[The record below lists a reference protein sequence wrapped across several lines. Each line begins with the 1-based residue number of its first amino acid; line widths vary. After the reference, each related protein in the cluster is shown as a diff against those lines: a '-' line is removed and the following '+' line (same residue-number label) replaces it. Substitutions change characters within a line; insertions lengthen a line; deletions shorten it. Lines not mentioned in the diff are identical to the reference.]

1 MSSNLAAQAHL
12 VAFSPRRLAVLIALG
27 ITFWFLAALMVRVLG
42 PYVFT
47 DGNPY
52 RWLMFVLAVPLSYGF
67 MFSARGLVRLQRA
80 ELASAMAIM
89 TLVATLCD
97 GTALTC
103 CHTLYGATYE
113 IALFGAA
120 VILWGAGVGMLVGY
134 IASGAA
140 LPRLDEAPKG

>member
-1 MSSNLAAQAHL
+1 MSSKLAAQAHL
-12 VAFSPRRLAVLIALG
+12 VAFSPRRLAALAALG
-27 ITFWFLAALMVRVLG
+27 IAFWFLAALVVRVLG

-47 DGNPY
+47 EGNPY
-52 RWLMFVLAVPLSYGF
+52 RWLMFALSVPLSYVF
-67 MFSARGLVRLQRA
+67 MYTARWLVRLQRA

-103 CHTLYGATYE
+103 CHTLYGATHE
-113 IALFGAA
+113 IALYGAA

-134 IASGAA
+134 LASGAA
-140 LPRLDEAPKG
+140 LPRLDEAPQG